1 MDKSIK
7 RVIGGEEFTLTCTKV
22 KTNLINGE
30 HVTTRW
36 TAKEGGGVGASF
48 LGAKALRRYLNS
60 FSDYE
65 GVLL

>member
-1 MDKSIK
+1 MQKSIK

-22 KTNLINGE
+22 KTSLVSGE

-36 TAKEGGGVGASF
+36 AAKECGGVSVSF
-48 LGAKALRRYLNS
+48 CGAKALRKYLTS
-60 FSDYE
+60 FSSYK